1 MRALWGFQGRKDG
14 LDALQEAGGD
24 ATSINDIYDRD
35 AYDVEV
41 AVNLS
46 LTYRVNMLS
55 TLTVFV
61 HNIPV
66 VGDNKR
72 YSYAAG
78 RFTVCVRIAQFNMDS

>member
-55 TLTVFV
+55 TLTVLSITSRSSV
-61 HNIPV
+61 TTNAIPMRRDALRCAS
-66 VGDNKR
+66 G
-72 YSYAAG
+72 
-78 RFTVCVRIAQFNMDS
+78 